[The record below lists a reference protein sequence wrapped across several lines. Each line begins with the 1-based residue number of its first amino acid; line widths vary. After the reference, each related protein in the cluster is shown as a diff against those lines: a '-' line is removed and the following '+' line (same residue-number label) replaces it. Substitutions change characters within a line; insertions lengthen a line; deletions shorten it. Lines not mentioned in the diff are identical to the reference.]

1 MRRSLVATV
10 EGLVQGVGFRW
21 FVMRHGRALGLVG
34 SVANLPDGTVRVI
47 AVGGRGDLESL
58 IGLLREGPPASRV
71 TDVKVEW
78 TPAADTYRDFQVV
91 F

>member
-1 MRRSLVATV
+1 MVATV
-10 EGLVQGVGFRW
+10 EGSVQGVGFRW
-21 FVMRHGRALGLVG
+21 FVMRQARALGLVG

-47 AVGGRGDLESL
+47 AVGRRGDLESL

-71 TDVKVEW
+71 TDVKLQW
-78 TPAADTYRDFQVV
+78 TPAVATYRDFRVV